1 MYENWSLNFYFMVLW
16 LSEFWFF
23 EKEINKQIAFR
34 KYGGPKIVYIH
45 LGKFVTTSVTLNGGL
60 GSGIPPKIPLIQV

>member
-1 MYENWSLNFYFMVLW
+1 MYKNWSLNFYFMVLW

-34 KYGGPKIVYIH
+34 KYGGPKIVYIIR
-45 LGKFVTTSVTLNGGL
+45 KFETTSVTLNGGL
-60 GSGIPPKIPLIQV
+60 ERESPKIFLIQV